1 MARSRE
7 IIGRMHDV
15 YFSQSW
21 PTAVDFYSDDATYI
35 AYLPEELFPNRGER
49 HGKAEISETFRMIHD
64 RYSELSGKTLMSV
77 AEGEHVALLLL
88 MRGVLRGSG
97 RVVSVHVADFIR
109 LENGLIKD
117 QRQVFDSFDLAQ
129 QVLNREI
136 QLRNF

>member
-49 HGKAEISETFRMIHD
+49 HGKAEILETFKFIRE
-64 RYSELSGKTLMSV
+64 RYREMTAQILMS
-77 AEGEHVALLLL
+77 ASEGDTTALLLL
-88 MRGVLRGSG
+88 VRGVLRENG
-97 RVVSVHVADFIR
+97 RIVAVHIADFIR
-109 LENGLIKD
+109 VKDDLISD
-117 QRQVFDSFDLAQ
+117 HRQVFDSFDLAQ
-129 QVLNREI
+129 QILDREI
-136 QLRNF
+136 SLR